1 MALIPY
7 QNLSPFREFFGDDLV
22 PDRMTGGTDLAM
34 DVYEKDGDIIAKLN
48 LPGIDPD
55 DVDIN
60 LDKNRLTVSGEYSSE
75 KKEGDDKQYS
85 YRERRFGSF
94 SRSVRLPA
102 QVDDEST
109 EANYEDGVLTISMP
123 KVEADEV
130 TGRKIDIKRS

>member
-22 PDRMTGGTDLAM
+22 GERMTGGTDLAM
-34 DVYEKDGDIIAKLN
+34 DVFEKDGDIIAKLN

-94 SRSVRLPA
+94 SRSIRLPA
-102 QVDDEST
+102 QIDDEAT

-123 KVEADEV
+123 KVEVEGK